1 VCRRRRERYAVIGVN
16 RRGQPKLPKRAVE
29 RREGEFLPR
38 GGQRLAGQ
46 QVEAGEV
53 GDRRRV
59 AVAPVA
65 EHELALVVGAPQ
77 RIRFGQPR
85 ERRGG
90 RGAASPAPP
99 PLHQMVAIQYGVD
112 GADRRQ
118 LHPRDLLPQ
127 FLADLGGAPRGI
139 LALQADNGGLDGDRQ
154 TDSPDGRVGG
164 CDR

>member
-1 VCRRRRERYAVIGVN
+1 MPSATRTARRYRCN
-16 RRGQPKLPKRAVE
+16 RRGQPKLPKGAVE

-38 GGQRLAGQ
+38 GGQPLAC

-77 RIRFGQPR
+77 RIRFGRPR

-99 PLHQMVAIQYGVD
+99 LHQMVAIKYGVD

-139 LALQADNGGLDGDRQ
+139 LALQADNGGRMGAGNRFA
-154 TDSPDGRVGG
+154 
-164 CDR
+164 